1 MASPVERRVLEAA
14 ATWYVQ
20 FQSEPPD
27 NAQRQ
32 AWLRWLASDPAH
44 QVAWQQ
50 MELLQRSLGTLPGQ
64 ATRQALSASGQRRQV
79 LKLLLLLPAAG
90 LVGWQAQDAVDNWA
104 DYRTGTGQQRRI
116 ELADGSRVDL
126 NTDTALDIRF
136 DARQRL
142 MHLRSGEILVRTGKR
157 GDQRPLR
164 VVTQH
169 GSIQALGTLFSVRQ
183 RSARTEVG
191 VLEDSV
197 RIHPEAAVDK
207 VAVLKA
213 GECTAF
219 DTRTIGAVDKYQP
232 AQVAWVEGRLI
243 VLDARLGDVLAELG
257 RYRHGVMRCDE
268 RAASLRVS
276 GTFRLDA
283 LEAVLANLQ
292 ASQPITVRWFT
303 PYWVSVSYSA

>member
-1 MASPVERRVLEAA
+1 MTSPVERRVLEAA

-104 DYRTGTGQQRRI
+104 DYRTSTGQQRRI
-116 ELADGSRVDL
+116 ELTDGSRVDL

-142 MHLRSGEILVRTGKR
+142 IHLRSGEILVRTGKR

-164 VVTQH
+164 GGDAT
-169 GSIQALGTLFSVRQ
+169 
-183 RSARTEVG
+183 
-191 VLEDSV
+191 
-197 RIHPEAAVDK
+197 RIHSGPGHALQCAPAFGADRGGR
-207 VAVLKA
+207 A
-213 GECTAF
+213 G
-219 DTRTIGAVDKYQP
+219 
-232 AQVAWVEGRLI
+232 AQCA
-243 VLDARLGDVLAELG
+243 
-257 RYRHGVMRCDE
+257 
-268 RAASLRVS
+268 
-276 GTFRLDA
+276 
-283 LEAVLANLQ
+283 
-292 ASQPITVRWFT
+292 
-303 PYWVSVSYSA
+303 YSSRGGGG